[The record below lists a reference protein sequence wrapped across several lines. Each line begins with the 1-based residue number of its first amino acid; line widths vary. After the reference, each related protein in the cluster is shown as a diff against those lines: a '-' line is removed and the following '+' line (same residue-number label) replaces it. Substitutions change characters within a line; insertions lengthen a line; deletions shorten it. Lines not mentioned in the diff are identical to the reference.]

1 MTVLK
6 EVYWYIACY
15 YQAFGLGMVTILL
28 IQHYKRKKAWRA
40 TTTSRATR

>member
-28 IQHYKRKKAWRA
+28 IQHLKRKKHGKLQRNYW
-40 TTTSRATR
+40 

>member
-15 YQAFGLGMVTILL
+15 YQAFGLGMVTILVV
-28 IQHYKRKKAWRA
+28 QHFKRKKHGKLQRHY
-40 TTTSRATR
+40 R